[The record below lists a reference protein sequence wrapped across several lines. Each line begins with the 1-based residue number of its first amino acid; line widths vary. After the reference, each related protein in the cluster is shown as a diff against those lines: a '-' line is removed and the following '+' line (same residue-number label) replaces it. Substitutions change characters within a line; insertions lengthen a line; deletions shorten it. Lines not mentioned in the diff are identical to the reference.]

1 MRIAKVCVDTGGRDT
16 ASVYG
21 HLRHLRDP
29 RIAPTKGVEGWNR
42 AQPVQGPTLVDALVN
57 GQKLRRGLK
66 LWTVSVSTWKAD
78 LYRRLWLGRGEAADF
93 PVGWVHLP
101 QGIEVEWVKQLVAEQ
116 LPHSDPMELVN
127 LPPLEW
133 LKDERS
139 FLTLPPLHFGQVT
152 GSFPMTRISKSL
164 SHFSQ

>member
-42 AQPVQGPTLVDALVN
+42 AQPVHGPTLVDALVN

-66 LWTVSVSTWKAD
+66 LWTVSVST
-78 LYRRLWLGRGEAADF
+78 
-93 PVGWVHLP
+93 
-101 QGIEVEWVKQLVAEQ
+101 
-116 LPHSDPMELVN
+116 
-127 LPPLEW
+127 
-133 LKDERS
+133 
-139 FLTLPPLHFGQVT
+139 
-152 GSFPMTRISKSL
+152 
-164 SHFSQ
+164 